1 VIAGGDELLLI
12 RGYRARGAP
21 TNADEQELIP
31 TVQRDGG
38 SEAALHGSDRIG
50 LASEAALQELGNKI
64 TTPTVII
71 GEGFL

>member
-1 VIAGGDELLLI
+1 VIAGRDELLLI

-31 TVQRDGG
+31 TVQRNGG
-38 SEAALHGSDRIG
+38 
-50 LASEAALQELGNKI
+50 SEAALQELGNKI